1 MGSGLLDKDGKS
13 IAAADVDKDYIVN
26 SVKDVLKQM
35 PIDPNGN
42 WDKYCDA
49 LYDCFSPIYDDIRL
63 DMVKLLAKRVNA
75 LVSDLEL
82 HNDKYYGTLHTLDEL
97 SKSFDDIYFVMGAD
111 NLLHL
116 DKWINYETLLDK
128 YNFIV
133 FTRDDIDCEKV
144 IDEKFQKYKD
154 HFLLY
159 PLHIDVSS
167 TMIRDNIEENKE
179 LLLDEIYEYIK
190 EKGLY
195 EVK

>member
-1 MGSGLLDKDGKS
+1 
-13 IAAADVDKDYIVN
+13 
-26 SVKDVLKQM
+26 
-35 PIDPNGN
+35 
-42 WDKYCDA
+42 
-49 LYDCFSPIYDDIRL
+49 
-63 DMVKLLAKRVNA
+63 
-75 LVSDLEL
+75 
-82 HNDKYYGTLHTLDEL
+82 
-97 SKSFDDIYFVMGAD
+97 MGAD

-128 YNFIV
+128 YKFIV

>member
-1 MGSGLLDKDGKS
+1 MQNININVIFGGSFNPPTIAHYEIAKILKGLPGVSNLIILPVGMKYQKDSLINDDK
-13 IAAADVDKDYIVN
+13 
-26 SVKDVLKQM
+26 
-35 PIDPNGN
+35 
-42 WDKYCDA
+42 
-49 LYDCFSPIYDDIRL
+49 RL

-167 TMIRDNIEENKE
+167 TMVRDNIEENKE

>member
-1 MGSGLLDKDGKS
+1 MNVVYGGAFNPPTIAHYEIAKILKGLPGVSNLIILPVGMKYQKDS
-13 IAAADVDKDYIVN
+13 LIN
-26 SVKDVLKQM
+26 
-35 PIDPNGN
+35 
-42 WDKYCDA
+42 
-49 LYDCFSPIYDDIRL
+49 DDIRL

-128 YNFIV
+128 YKFIV

-167 TMIRDNIEENKE
+167 TMIRDNIELNKE

>member
-1 MGSGLLDKDGKS
+1 MNVVFGGAFNLQTIADYEIAKILKGLPGVSNLIILPVG
-13 IAAADVDKDYIVN
+13 
-26 SVKDVLKQM
+26 M
-35 PIDPNGN
+35 
-42 WDKYCDA
+42 KYQKDA
-49 LYDCFSPIYDDIRL
+49 LMNDDKRL